1 MLAIDTGFKSE
12 SGEAA
17 TATTAAPLSLE
28 DRARLQEMLS
38 ERLRRN
44 KTALTMPL
52 WLKKLQDKIQANGF
66 LKKVA
71 KFLPWAA
78 FGGVVAL
85 RFMVAAPAVA
95 IGACLFGAVSLVA
108 RRIYQ
113 RSATMKR
120 MIDKVGKRRCFRL
133 VAGLIFGGSLW
144 MSQTS
149 PVFAQ
154 FFQGAED
161 FFNTTF
167 PDAGEVVPV
176 VFGVIRALFLI
187 YIAVALVRVVQAA
200 RNDDDWQQMARQPI
214 IIVMAV
220 VLGDVLT
227 GLVVGA

>member
-1 MLAIDTGFKSE
+1 MSINQLKGCLSMLAANSLPADTQ
-12 SGEAA
+12 
-17 TATTAAPLSLE
+17 LSVEYRQRLK
-28 DRARLQEMLS
+28 DRVQDQ
-38 ERLRRN
+38 LRDQWPAFAVP
-44 KTALTMPL
+44 T
-52 WLKKLQDKIQANGF
+52 WLKTCLGSKYIKKAMKL
-66 LKKVA
+66 
-71 KFLPWAA
+71 LPWVA
-78 FGGVVAL
+78 FGGTVAL
-85 RFMVAAPAVA
+85 RFTMSSPAMA
-95 IGACLFGAVSLVA
+95 IGACIFGAVSLA
-108 RRIYQ
+108 TR
-113 RSATMKR
+113 RSATVQR

-133 VAGLIFGGSLW
+133 VAGLIFGGTLW

-161 FFNTTF
+161 FFNATF

-227 GLVVGA
+227 GLVVGAG